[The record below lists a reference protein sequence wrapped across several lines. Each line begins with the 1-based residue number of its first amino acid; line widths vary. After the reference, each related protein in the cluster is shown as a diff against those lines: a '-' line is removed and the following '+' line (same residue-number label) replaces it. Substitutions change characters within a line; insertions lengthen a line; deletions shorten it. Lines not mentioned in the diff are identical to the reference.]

1 MHFSHLTA
9 GTEQCTLQVSANGET
24 LGQIR
29 VELRGDV
36 VPKTAENFRVLCTG
50 EKEFGIENST
60 FHRIIP
66 NFMIQGGDFIRHDS
80 CDRAW
85 GTSRNQQ
92 EHAMDHQ

>member
-1 MHFSHLTA
+1 M
-9 GTEQCTLQVSANGET
+9 QVSANGET

-66 NFMIQGGDFIRHDS
+66 SFMIQGGDFTRQD
-80 CDRAW
+80 
-85 GTSRNQQ
+85 GTGGYRWVLPKNYITIFKGVF
-92 EHAMDHQ
+92 DKIV